1 MYNRLSVKTMSTKQV
16 ARLAGVHWMTL
27 YRWVE
32 QGKVRPSIIIK
43 LNGSVLRRWTAGD
56 LEKVRKYKQKNY
68 RKGRG
73 KKPKSKG

>member
-1 MYNRLSVKTMSTKQV
+1 
-16 ARLAGVHWMTL
+16 MTL